1 MSANNEHL
9 TVITSS
15 VASGESNAAK
25 MVSTGASSS
34 GVNYGIATSGM
45 NTTSVPTFSAQLLR
59 SNEKI
64 PPEIELKPVIVGV
77 TQSSL
82 QSGPPTMTP
91 TCAPHIPVAE
101 VKKEATVLTIPYDRE
116 RILNFLTDYWKSKN
130 MQQVTEAQQ
139 QTAGVSGVASS
150 DFCPAPQRIVEE
162 ALFDLFVE
170 YPMVCYPEYSK
181 YVKNIF
187 IWHNHYSLLLA
198 WHIQYTEKT
207 FTSFC
212 SLFFIRSLMD

>member
-25 MVSTGASSS
+25 MVSTSSS

-64 PPEIELKPVIVGV
+64 PPEIELKPVMVGV

-82 QSGPPTMTP
+82 IQSGPPTMTP
-91 TCAPHIPVAE
+91 TSAPHIAE
-101 VKKEATVLTIPYDRE
+101 VKKEDTVLTIPYDRE
-116 RILNFLTDYWKSKN
+116 RILIFLTDYWKSKN

-187 IWHNHYSLLLA
+187 IWHNHY
-198 WHIQYTEKT
+198 WHGINIQYTKKT

-212 SLFFIRSLMD
+212 SLFFTRLLMD